1 MEAVRKLVND
11 SNWDSRGRSAG
22 GKKHSGSG
30 YLLKDFLARVANDLN
45 VG

>member
-30 YLLKDFLARVANDLN
+30 YILKDFLARVANDLN